1 MYEIVLPQPEEIS
14 ENEKDDAMGAYLM
27 MFASWAIGL
36 PLPLLNL
43 VAAVIY
49 FFVNGRESRYVA
61 FHAYQ
66 SLLSQIPVTLLNA
79 GALGWLIAV
88 VVSPARFSALF
99 LIYLVAI
106 AVANCLYLI
115 FSIVALVRARRGE
128 IYYIPLFG
136 LMAYSRYYGRHAA
149 PLDKPRNRVAK
160 GLGG

>member
-1 MYEIVLPQPEEIS
+1 VFEIVLPQPEEIS

-36 PLPLLNL
+36 PLPLFNL
-43 VAAVIY
+43 VAALIY
-49 FFVNGRESRYVA
+49 FFVNGRDSRYVA

-79 GALGWLIAV
+79 GALGWLIV
-88 VVSPARFSALF
+88 VLVSPARFSTVF
-99 LIYLVAI
+99 LIYLIGV

-115 FSIVALVRARRGE
+115 FSIVALIGARRGE

-136 LMAYSRYYGRHAA
+136 AMAFSRYYGKHAA
-149 PLDKPRNRVAK
+149 PLEKPRNRAPK
-160 GLGG
+160 GFDT